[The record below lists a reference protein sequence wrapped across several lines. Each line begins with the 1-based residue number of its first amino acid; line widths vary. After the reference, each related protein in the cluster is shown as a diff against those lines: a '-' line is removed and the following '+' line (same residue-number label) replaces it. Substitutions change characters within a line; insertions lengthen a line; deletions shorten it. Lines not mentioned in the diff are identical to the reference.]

1 MYETVNKV
9 MPIADVISNLGRTC
23 YSNLTSHSGMHSEF
37 LSKLTKL
44 QDLII

>member
-23 YSNLTSHSGMHSEF
+23 YSNLTSCSGTHSEF
-37 LSKLTKL
+37 LSKLTTL